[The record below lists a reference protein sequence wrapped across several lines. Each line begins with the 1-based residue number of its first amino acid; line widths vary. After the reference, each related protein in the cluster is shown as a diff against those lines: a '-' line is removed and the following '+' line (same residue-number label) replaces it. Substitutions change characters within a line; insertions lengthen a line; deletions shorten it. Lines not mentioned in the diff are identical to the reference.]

1 MGEEKD
7 KKDKD
12 GIGRGPVQ
20 EHAQDAEHNF
30 VKKRNDVTTLMGR
43 TAFYKAA
50 LEQAAADKDQG
61 IFGEHCPLY
70 FNITN
75 FKVYNSIHGYHG
87 GDEIL
92 QHMARLLQ
100 ETFPGDLAA
109 HLSADSFIV
118 LASSQN
124 VTQKVEHICRTM
136 RRYIKSPGI
145 EVKAGLRFY
154 DPRQEKS
161 PVVGSFDQA
170 KIACDSIKKDANRCW
185 AVYEDDMGR
194 RLVLQSYIL
203 EHFDEAMQKG
213 HIRFYLQPIVRTFT
227 GKLCGAEALVRWEDP
242 KYGLLTPDL
251 IIPVLEEAGLIHKL
265 DAYII
270 RRAASLLCYQRENDL
285 PMMPIS
291 VNISP
296 LDFTLMDPFAFVEDV
311 MESLHLPHAYLNLE
325 LTESALVRDKK
336 RLHKAVTQFRAAGY
350 KIWLDDF
357 GSGYSSL
364 NVLKD
369 YAFDFLKLDMVFLRH
384 FTEKSRDIITS
395 VVRMA
400 KEIGIHTL
408 AEGVETKEQ
417 VDFLQS
423 IGCEKMQGYYYGKP
437 MPYEDFHQ
445 YYSEHHYEVESVQEE
460 KLYRQIGLLNCI
472 SEKSLGICLCDGKKI
487 SLLFAN
493 EACAKNLRAMGIRDV
508 RQCKE
513 YLQQPEH
520 PLCRRSVAML
530 ERVRNLQQR
539 QTRIFMERGRYFRVT
554 AEPLSATESLR
565 AYRLSLDNITVE
577 KQKTNSVQRFDAIM
591 HNLYMTFQDIFL
603 LNLAKDTCEHLTGRD
618 ISAESGQIYHGIDDF
633 FRRYAESRLPE
644 EEQEPF
650 CRYLNG
656 RHLQSFF
663 AKEDGL
669 HAIDSFRVRQ
679 ADGSFVWM
687 RFDALRIHLVG
698 SEEILVSAGPLSFE
712 IQDKK
717 DQVDRI
723 ARSFHMPV
731 GEEASA
737 SILQDAL
744 LWRNFAGPSEL
755 LLFWKDKERRFIGA
769 NQAFLDFFGFAGLED
784 ILGKTDEELLLH
796 INDRPFREVE
806 ENVLKTGKTDHWRL
820 GECAVKGKSVLVFS
834 TKYPFYRSGCVEGLI
849 GLAWPMEDTHRNYQH
864 AVDDAETGLLNYRG
878 MLISGIEFMDNYLR
892 NGRDFVAV
900 YFYVPAFDKLV
911 QKYGEETR
919 LHLLQRIAGELCK
932 WHRRGGIL
940 AHIGSCRFVGFF
952 PKGRGDVGTRVLE
965 AANAIHE
972 IRSIDGFPCTLYLQY
987 AIGYGSETE
996 NIEALLHLLVG
1007 RIEEAQKNKLGES
1020 IYIGDRIAFDREKFD
1035 TMDERVYMCDPET
1048 YDLVYL
1054 NQAERRDFH
1063 LPDDFSCE
1071 GKKCYEV
1078 FGDGKA
1084 PCEFCTNHLLRRDRF
1099 YSWTHHNAV
1108 SGSDYLLR
1116 DTLVPWR
1123 GKNYRFS
1130 MAINLNEYLSRD
1142 IAANEIL
1149 YREASV
1155 NDAISIAMSEDDPSE
1170 GIRRMLGKIGLELA
1184 ADRICVFEMDKDGD
1198 FVSNTYEWCRN
1209 GIEPMREKM
1218 QHLPMD
1224 SCNIY
1229 EGFHENHFVLIPDYE
1244 KYLEVHPDVPRYLP
1258 DLHRF
1263 AAVPLKIAGQIIGHL
1278 QIVNPQ
1284 PAFFHS
1290 AGFLLMTLSRFV
1302 ASMIRSRRTL
1312 RELER
1317 ISCRDQL
1324 TGLLNRHGL
1333 SQYFAT
1339 LPDHT
1344 PCAFVFGDINGLKR
1358 MNDEQGH
1365 EAGDR
1370 LITTV
1375 ADIMHK
1381 KRKETGKG
1389 HVFRMG
1395 GDEFLVIIENIDE
1408 TQTREFIQKLREA
1421 FQRHD
1426 VSVALGYTV
1435 CRAAAGLDPILVK
1448 IDREM
1453 YKDKARLKGGV
1464 ALGKKQESCSHQGCP
1479 ETE

>member
-1 MGEEKD
+1 MEQGRDRNQD

-12 GIGRGPVQ
+12 EAGQGPVQ
-20 EHAQDAEHNF
+20 NGANRDGANRAGNDF
-30 VKKRNDVTTLMGR
+30 VKGRNDVTVLMGR

-50 LEQAAADKDQG
+50 LEQAAEDKDQG
-61 IFGEHCPLY
+61 VFGKHCPLY

-75 FKVYNSIHGYHG
+75 FKIYNSIHGYHG

-100 ETFPGDLAA
+100 ETFPDDLIA
-109 HLSADSFIV
+109 HLSADSFLV
-118 LASSQN
+118 LATSEN
-124 VTQKVEHICRTM
+124 ITQKVEHICCTM

-154 DPRQEKS
+154 DPRQEKA

-170 KIACDSIKKDANRCW
+170 KMACDSIKKDANRCW
-185 AVYEDDMGR
+185 AVYEDDMGK
-194 RLVLQSYIL
+194 RLVLQNHIL
-203 EHFDEAMQKG
+203 EHFDEAMQKDQ
-213 HIRFYLQPIVRTFT
+213 IRFYLQPTVRTFT

-242 KYGLLTPDL
+242 QYGLLTPDL

-270 RRAASLLCYQRENDL
+270 RKVASLLCYQRENDL

-325 LTESALVRDKK
+325 LTESALVRDKS
-336 RLHKAVTQFRAAGY
+336 RLQKAITQFRAAGY

-400 KEIGIHTL
+400 KEVGIHTL

-417 VDFLQS
+417 VAFLQS
-423 IGCEKMQGYYYGKP
+423 IGCEKIQGYYYGKP
-437 MPYEDFHQ
+437 MSYEDFHQ
-445 YYSEHHYEVESVQEE
+445 YYSEHHYEVEKPQEE
-460 KLYRQIGLLNCI
+460 KIYHQLGLLNCI
-472 SEKSLGICLCDGKKI
+472 SEASLGIGLCDGKKI
-487 SLLFAN
+487 SLIFAN
-493 EACAKNLRAMGIRDV
+493 ESFEKNLQARGFQDA
-508 RQCKE
+508 RQCRE
-513 YLQQPEH
+513 YLLQPKH
-520 PLCRRSVAML
+520 PLCIRSLAML
-530 ERVRNLQQR
+530 KRIHSLHQKQA
-539 QTRIFMERGRYFRVT
+539 RIFMENGRYFRVT
-554 AEPLSATESLR
+554 AELLSETESLR
-565 AYRLSLDNITVE
+565 AYNITLE
-577 KQKTNSVQRFDAIM
+577 NQETRSVQRFDTIM

-603 LNLAKDTCEHLTGRD
+603 LNLSRDTCEHLAGRD
-618 ISAESGQIYHGIDDF
+618 VSVESSRIYHGIDDF
-633 FRRYAESRLPE
+633 FRHYAETRLPE
-644 EEQEPF
+644 EEQERF
-650 CRYLNG
+650 CGYLNG
-656 RHLQSFF
+656 QHLQSFF
-663 AKEDGL
+663 AKKGGL

-679 ADGSFVWM
+679 ADGSLVWM

-712 IQDKK
+712 LQDKK

-723 ARSFHMPV
+723 ARSFHMLV
-731 GEEASA
+731 GEETSA
-737 SILQDAL
+737 SVLQDAL
-744 LWRNFAGPSEL
+744 LWRSFAEPTEL
-755 LLFWKDKERRFIGA
+755 MLFWKDKERRFIGA
-769 NQAFLDFFGFAGLED
+769 NKSFLDFCDFKSLED
-784 ILGKTDEELLLH
+784 ILGRTDDELSLH

-806 ENVLKTGKTDHWRL
+806 ENVLQTGRTDHWRL

-834 TKYPFYRSGCVEGLI
+834 TKYPLYRSGRVEGLI
-849 GLAWPMEDTHRNYQH
+849 GIAWPMEETQRNYQN
-864 AVDDAETGLLNYRG
+864 ATYDEDTGLLNYRG

-892 NGRDFVAV
+892 NGQDFAAV
-900 YFYVPAFDKLV
+900 YFYVPAFDKIA

-919 LHLLQRIAGELCK
+919 LHLLQRITDVIYK
-932 WHRRGGIL
+932 RHRRGGIL

-952 PKGRGDVGTRVLE
+952 PKDKGDVSTRVLE
-965 AANAIHE
+965 VANAIHE
-972 IRSIDGFPCTLYLQY
+972 IRSVDGFPCTLYLQY

-1035 TMDERVYMCDPET
+1035 YMDERIYMSAPET

-1054 NQAERRDFH
+1054 NRAVYKDFH
-1063 LPDDFSCE
+1063 LPEDFSCE

-1108 SGSDYLLR
+1108 SGNDYLLR
-1116 DTLVPWR
+1116 DTFVPWR

-1130 MAINLNEYLSRD
+1130 MGINLNEYLNRD

-1149 YREASV
+1149 YREASI
-1155 NDAISIAMSEDDPSE
+1155 NDAISLAMGEDDPSE
-1170 GIRRMLGKIGLELA
+1170 GIRKLLWKIGSELS
-1184 ADRICVFEMDKDGD
+1184 ADRICIFELDEGGST
-1198 FVSNTYEWCRN
+1198 VSNTYEWCRS
-1209 GIEPMREKM
+1209 GVEPMREKM
-1218 QHLPMD
+1218 QHLPLNP
-1224 SCNIY
+1224 CYIY
-1229 EGFHENHFVLIPDYE
+1229 ENFRENHLVMIPDYP
-1244 KYLEVHPDVPRYLP
+1244 KYIKEHPDAQTYLP
-1258 DLHRF
+1258 DIHRF

-1284 PAFFHS
+1284 MSLFRATN
-1290 AGFLLMTLSRFV
+1290 FLMMTLSRFI
-1302 ASMIRSRRTL
+1302 ASMIRSRRSL

-1317 ISCRDQL
+1317 MSCRDQL
-1324 TGLLNRHGL
+1324 TGRLNRHGL
-1333 SQYFAT
+1333 SQYFAS
-1339 LPDHT
+1339 LPEHT
-1344 PCAFVFGDINGLKR
+1344 SCAFIFDDINGLKR
-1358 MNDEQGH
+1358 MNDEHGH

-1395 GDEFLVIIENIDE
+1395 GDEFLIIIENIGE
-1408 TQTREFIQKLREA
+1408 KQAEA
-1421 FQRHD
+1421 FLTDLRASFRKHG
-1426 VSVALGYTV
+1426 VSVALGHLV
-1435 CRAAAGLDPILVK
+1435 CMTPLESMDPILVK
-1448 IDREM
+1448 VDRAM
-1453 YKDKARLKGGV
+1453 YEDKEKMKMS
-1464 ALGKKQESCSHQGCP
+1464 KKE
-1479 ETE
+1479 